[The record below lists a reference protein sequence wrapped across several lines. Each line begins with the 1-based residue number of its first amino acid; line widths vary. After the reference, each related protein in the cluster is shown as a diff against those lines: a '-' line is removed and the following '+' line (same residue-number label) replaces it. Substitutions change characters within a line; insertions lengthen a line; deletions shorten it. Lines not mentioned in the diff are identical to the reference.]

1 MDVLKSQVY
10 LDYAQQKQTSTRLS
24 KDTKLQTILQK
35 QIWIENEKVYFKPDK
50 QRILR
55 ILLKLARGHA
65 GFELDYVNFDDTTTE
80 IWYEFIFNMS
90 ESAIYEFNRVPL
102 YPVYPE
108 VGSRGMYIIQNLD
121 TGNAQT
127 FARWIDVQE
136 GQYRYQVSYNS
147 NGNTSVKI
155 VIFEFLYCKIDFK

>member
-1 MDVLKSQVY
+1 MLRKNKQVPAY
-10 LDYAQQKQTSTRLS
+10 PKI
-24 KDTKLQTILQK
+24 QTILQE
-35 QIWIENEKVYFKPDK
+35 QIRTENDKVYFKPDI

-90 ESAIYEFNRVPL
+90 KRTIYEFNRISL
-102 YPVYPE
+102 YPLYPE
-108 VGSRGMYIIQNLD
+108 VGLRGMYIIQNLD

-127 FARWIDVQE
+127 FARWINVQE
-136 GQYRYQVSYNS
+136 GQYRYQVSYSS

-155 VIFEFLYCKIDFK
+155 VIYEFLYCKIDFK